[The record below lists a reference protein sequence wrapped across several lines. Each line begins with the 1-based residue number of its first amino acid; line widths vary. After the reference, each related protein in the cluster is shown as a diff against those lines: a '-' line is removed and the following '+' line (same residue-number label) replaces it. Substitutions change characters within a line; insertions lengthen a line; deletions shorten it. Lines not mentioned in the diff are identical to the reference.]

1 MTEQVRI
8 ADLLILRARIDKLIA
23 ELCVVASASSLVLVS
38 SHFEHAIWKAG
49 DESTLPPLDDTQIV
63 ALIARADDN
72 GAATQVWKDDRLQA
86 YALQFVD
93 SEQRHGGMLLSF
105 PISPA
110 PNLVQLSAVAQLATT
125 VLADAWEIASL
136 QVQVEEVIKRMRL
149 REIQVSRNLLR
160 GVIDSIPVGLALI
173 DPEGGILAVNRSLA
187 QRFGREPVGMVGKLY
202 ENVIGPWG
210 QSTASHTFQTGKP
223 RQMRQSLRSADGTQ
237 VLMEISCIP
246 LFDHYG
252 NTYQVVE
259 VWENITER
267 VSLQTQLIRVEKL
280 AAIGQLA
287 ASIVHEVGNPL
298 QAIQGFLS
306 LFLEQCPPEVNNQ
319 HYLKLAEEEIE
330 RIVHV
335 LARLRDLYRPRAEV
349 IKLTQLNAIID
360 SVLLLTNKQLEHAR
374 IRIHS
379 ILDPNLP
386 QVRIVADQIK
396 QVLLNLV
403 LNAAEAMEG
412 GGKLTISTKTQSNQG
427 TRTAVLTIT
436 DTGVGIAP
444 EQLQHIFDGLYTSKE
459 RGMGLGL
466 YTSKAIIEQH
476 MGHITVQ
483 SAPGK
488 GTTFTITLPMHED
501 DVLISQTT

>member
-8 ADLLILRARIDKLIA
+8 ADLLILRARIDKLVTQI
-23 ELCVVASASSLVLVS
+23 CVVAAAKSLVLVS
-38 SHFEHAIWKAG
+38 QHFEHAIWRGGDAG
-49 DESTLPPLDDTQIV
+49 GVLPLDDAQVIE
-63 ALIARADDN
+63 LIGQANTN
-72 GAATQVWKDDRLQA
+72 GTATLVWQNESLRA
-86 YALQFVD
+86 YALSFVD
-93 SEQRHGGMLLSF
+93 SEQRHGGMLLTF
-105 PISPA
+105 PASASPD
-110 PNLVQLSAVAQLATT
+110 PQQLSAIGQLTT
-125 VLADAWEIASL
+125 TILADAWEIASL
-136 QVQVEEVIKRMRL
+136 QVQVEQVIKRMRL

-160 GVIDSIPVGLALI
+160 GVIDSIPVGLALL
-173 DPEGGILAVNRSLA
+173 DPEGGILAVNRALA

-202 ENVIGPWG
+202 ETAIGPWG
-210 QSTASHTFQTGKP
+210 QSPASHTFQTGKSH
-223 RQMRQSLRSADGTQ
+223 QMRQSLRSADGTQ

-252 NTYQVVE
+252 NTYQAVE
-259 VWENITER
+259 IWENITER

-287 ASIVHEVGNPL
+287 ASIAHEVGNPL
-298 QAIQGFLS
+298 QAIQGFLA
-306 LFLEQCPPEVNNQ
+306 LFLEQCPPNVNNQ

-335 LARLRDLYRPRAEV
+335 LSRLRDLYRPRAEV
-349 IKLTQLNAIID
+349 LRLTQVNTIIE

-374 IRIHS
+374 ILIHTV
-379 ILDPNLP
+379 LDPELP

-403 LNAAEAMEG
+403 LNAADAMEG
-412 GGKLTISTKTQSNQG
+412 GGLLTITTKAQSNQG
-427 TRTAVLTIT
+427 TRIAMVSIT
-436 DTGVGIAP
+436 DTGVGITS

-476 MGHITVQ
+476 MGHISVQ

-488 GTTFTITLPMHED
+488 GTTFTITLPMHEE
-501 DVLISQTT
+501 DVLISQTS